1 MRVPAGIIIPNALY
15 GQAPWSRPALLTIVL
30 FTAGCG
36 HHSDLTRPSTQDNFG
51 VQMAKQN
58 LWREALFRFRRAVQ
72 INPSDPMAHNNLAVA
87 YEANGDFDNA
97 RKEYL
102 EALRLDRSNQYIQ
115 KNYSRFV
122 EFLSR
127 NKKRQ
132 QKDVKTAT
140 ATPVVPAA
148 PVKATDVTPAAAASD
163 KPTAVDPATPT
174 PPPAVATPTTNQ
186 PPPQPQ
192 PATPPSPKPPGGAQ

>member
-1 MRVPAGIIIPNALY
+1 VWVPGGIIIPLALY
-15 GQAPWSRPALLTIVL
+15 GQAPWFRPALLTIVL
-30 FTAGCG
+30 FTAGCR
-36 HHSDLTRPSTQDNFG
+36 HRADLTRPSTQDNFG

-58 LWREALFRFRRAVQ
+58 LWREALFRFHRAVQ

-87 YEANGDFDNA
+87 YEANGDFENA

-102 EALRLDRSNQYIQ
+102 EALKLDRSNQYIQ

-132 QKDVKTAT
+132 QKDVKTAA
-140 ATPVVPAA
+140 ATPTLPAA
-148 PVKATDVTPAAAASD
+148 GVKATDVTSAQPD
-163 KPTAVDPATPT
+163 KPAVVDPTKPT
-174 PPPAVATPTTNQ
+174 SSPAVPPPIDL
-186 PPPQPQ
+186 QPQ
-192 PATPPSPKPPGGAQ
+192 PATPPPTPKPPGGAQ